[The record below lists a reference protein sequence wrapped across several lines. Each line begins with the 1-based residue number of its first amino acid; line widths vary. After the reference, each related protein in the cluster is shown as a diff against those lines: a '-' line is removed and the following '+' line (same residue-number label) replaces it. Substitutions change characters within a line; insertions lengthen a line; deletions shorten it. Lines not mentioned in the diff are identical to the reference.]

1 MLDDPYRVLG
11 LTPDATDEQ
20 VKQAYR
26 RLAKQYHPDM
36 NPGDEAAARRMNEI
50 NAAYD
55 QIKNPPKQT
64 TYQNAYDPFSGWR
77 HTQSEQ
83 TDGSLLTAA
92 RNYIRFGSFS
102 NALNVLNSMPAQQRT
117 AEWYYLSAIA
127 NSQLGNYVLAVE
139 QIGRAVEMEPENEA
153 YRRAMQDITAGGRSY
168 SSDRQTW
175 FSAGDPDLRCC
186 AACIAANICC
196 NARFCIFPCC

>member
-1 MLDDPYRVLG
+1 MFDDPYRVLG

-36 NPGDEAAARRMNEI
+36 NPGDEAAAQRMNEI

-77 HTQSEQ
+77 HAQSEQ
-83 TDGSLLTAA
+83 ADGSLLTAA
-92 RNYIRFGSFS
+92 RNYIRYGSFS

-139 QIGRAVEMEPENEA
+139 QINRAVEMEPNNDA
-153 YRRAMQDITAGGRSY
+153 YRQAMQDITAGGRTY

-175 FSAGDPDLRCC
+175 FSGGNPDLRCC
-186 AACIAANICC
+186 AACILANLCC
-196 NARFCIFPCC
+196 NGPGFCCC